1 MKRIGSSVVAIVG
14 SLLLLST
21 AFAQVKTPR
30 PTRISAKEN
39 STRFRSETDK
49 FEVVMPV
56 APTVKKET
64 RVISGQQLSLTY
76 YGAMRGESDYAV
88 LTLVGFN
95 EPNWHVAH
103 MLMLDFYSR
112 SNGSGNASPGARSA
126 SSFKA
131 AFQRDISLDDYAGRQ
146 FSLEAEDRIGEWRI
160 YEVDKTFYAV
170 AASRNSRYTASRN
183 SRYASSF
190 RGFFDSF
197 SLSRN
202 DSTVANAD
210 APAGIADTP
219 AGNKVSNPTARWL
232 IILQTFSPHERSK
245 ANQRMNV
252 LRGQGYDTQ
261 LINTDSY
268 AKLRPGLLA
277 LTMGPF
283 SKRAAQERLGELRSV
298 APQSYIKAGW

>member
-1 MKRIGSSVVAIVG
+1 MKYIGSSVVAIIS

-30 PTRISAKEN
+30 PTSVSAKEN
-39 STRFRSETDK
+39 PTTSTRFRSETDK
-49 FEVVMPV
+49 FEIAMPV

-64 RVISGQQLSLTY
+64 RVISGQQLALTY
-76 YGAMRGESDYAV
+76 YGATREESDYAV
-88 LTLVGFN
+88 MTLVGFN

-112 SNGSGNASPGARSA
+112 SNAKA
-126 SSFKA
+126 FKA
-131 AFQRDISLDDYAGRQ
+131 VFQKNISLHGSAGRQ
-146 FSLEAEDRIGEWRI
+146 FSLEAEGRIGEWRI

-170 AASRNSRYTASRN
+170 AASAASSYTD
-183 SRYASSF
+183 SF

-197 SLSRN
+197 SLSQN
-202 DSTVANAD
+202 DSTLANAD
-210 APAGIADTP
+210 TAA
-219 AGNKVSNPTARWL
+219 AGNKVSTPTARWL

-245 ANQRMNV
+245 ANRRMDV
-252 LRGQGYDTQ
+252 LRGQGYDAQ
-261 LINTDSY
+261 VISTDSY

-283 SKRAAQERLGELRSV
+283 SKRAAQERLSELRSV

>member
-1 MKRIGSSVVAIVG
+1 MMKCIGSSVVAIIG

-30 PTRISAKEN
+30 PTPLSAKEN
-39 STRFRSETDK
+39 SKPSTRFTSETDK
-49 FEVVMPV
+49 FEVVMPS

-76 YGAMRGESDYAV
+76 YGAPRGESDYAV
-88 LTLVGFN
+88 LTLVGLN
-95 EPNWHVAH
+95 ESNWHVAH

-112 SNGSGNASPGARSA
+112 SNGSANASAGARNV

-131 AFQRDISLDDYAGRQ
+131 VFQKDISLEGYAGRQ

-160 YEVDKTFYAV
+160 YEVNKTFYAV
-170 AASRNSRYTASRN
+170 AASRNSM
-183 SRYASSF
+183 YASSF
-190 RGFFDSF
+190 KGFFDSF
-197 SLSRN
+197 SLSQT
-202 DSTVANAD
+202 DSTLAK
-210 APAGIADTP
+210 ADTA
-219 AGNKVSNPTARWL
+219 AGNAASNPTERWL

-245 ANQRMNV
+245 ANRRMNV
-252 LRGQGYDTQ
+252 LREQGYETQ
-261 LINTDSY
+261 VISTDSY

>member
-1 MKRIGSSVVAIVG
+1 MKRKGSSVVAIVG

-30 PTRISAKEN
+30 PTRVSAKEN
-39 STRFRSETDK
+39 PKTSTRFTSEADK
-49 FEVVMPV
+49 FQVMMPV

-64 RVISGQQLSLTY
+64 RVIGRQQLLLTY
-76 YGAMRGESDYAV
+76 YGATRGKSDYAV

-103 MLMLDFYSR
+103 MLMLDLYSR
-112 SNGSGNASPGARSA
+112 SNGMGDASQGAESV

-131 AFQRDISLDDYAGRQ
+131 VFQKDISLGGYAGRQ
-146 FSLEAEDRIGEWRI
+146 FGLEAEHRIGEWRI

-170 AASRNSRYTASRN
+170 AASRNLT
-183 SRYASSF
+183 YAASF

-197 SLSRN
+197 ALSHN
-202 DSTVANAD
+202 AGSTLASVD
-210 APAGIADTP
+210 AA
-219 AGNKVSNPTARWL
+219 AGNAVSNSTARWL

-245 ANQRMNV
+245 ANRRMNV
-252 LRGQGYDTQ
+252 LRGQGYETQ
-261 LINTDSY
+261 VISTDSY

>member
-1 MKRIGSSVVAIVG
+1 MKRKGSSVVAIIG

-30 PTRISAKEN
+30 PTRLSAKEN
-39 STRFRSETDK
+39 PTRFTSETDR

-56 APTVKKET
+56 APTVTKET
-64 RVISGQQLSLTY
+64 RVIGRQQLSLTY
-76 YGAMRGESDYAV
+76 YGATRGESDYAV
-88 LTLVGFN
+88 VTLVGFN

-112 SNGSGNASPGARSA
+112 SNGLGDTSQGARSG

-131 AFQRDISLDDYAGRQ
+131 VFQQDISLDGYAGRQ
-146 FSLEAEDRIGEWRI
+146 FSLEADDRIGEWRI

-170 AASRNSRYTASRN
+170 AASRNSM
-183 SRYASSF
+183 YASSF
-190 RGFFDSF
+190 TGFFDSF
-197 SLSRN
+197 ALSQN
-202 DSTVANAD
+202 DGSTLANAESL
-210 APAGIADTP
+210 
-219 AGNKVSNPTARWL
+219 AGNTVSNSTARWL

-245 ANQRMNV
+245 ANRRMNV
-252 LRGQGYDTQ
+252 LRGQGYETQ
-261 LINTDSY
+261 VINTDSY

-283 SKRAAQERLGELRSV
+283 SKRAAQERLGQMRSV
-298 APQSYIKAGW
+298 APRSYIKAGW